1 VRKTSTHA
9 PLPPGP
15 RRQGRPPQI
24 KRRTPRTLSREAIVD
39 AAIEVLDAEGLDAVT
54 MRRVADALGTGPA
67 SLYAHVADKDEM
79 VAAVLDRVISEV
91 TIPDPIDPAR
101 WQEQLKEMA
110 RSARATFGRHRDI
123 ARASLG
129 NVPTGEGALPGVN
142 AMIGILLAG
151 GVSPQVASLSVDI
164 LALYFTAS
172 AFEESLET
180 FPVGEEASLAFHEE
194 LKNFFASLPPD
205 RFPYL
210 VAMAEPLT
218 SGDGDHRFE
227 FGLDLLVRGIAS
239 TVPQAK
245 PTKPVKPVKPA
256 KKV

>member
-1 VRKTSTHA
+1 
-9 PLPPGP
+9 
-15 RRQGRPPQI
+15 
-24 KRRTPRTLSREAIVD
+24 LSRAAIVD
-39 AAIEVLDAEGLDAVT
+39 AALEVLDAEGLSAVT

-79 VAAVLDRVISEV
+79 VAAVLDRVLSEV
-91 TIPDPIDPAR
+91 TIPDPIDPER
-101 WQEQLKEMA
+101 WQDQLKEIA
-110 RSARATFGRHRDI
+110 RSAREVFGRHRDI

-129 NVPTGEGALPGVN
+129 NIPTGEGALPGMN
-142 AMIGILLAG
+142 AMVGILLAG

-164 LALYFTAS
+164 LALYLTAS

-180 FPVGEEASLAFHEE
+180 FPVGEEESVAFHEE
-194 LKNFFASLPPD
+194 LKGFFASLPPD

-210 VAMAEPLT
+210 VALADPLT

-239 TVPQAK
+239 TVSAGP
-245 PTKPVKPVKPA
+245 P
-256 KKV
+256 

>member
-1 VRKTSTHA
+1 MRSVA
-9 PLPPGP
+9 
-15 RRQGRPPQI
+15 
-24 KRRTPRTLSREAIVD
+24 
-39 AAIEVLDAEGLDAVT
+39 EV
-54 MRRVADALGTGPA
+54 LGTGPA

-79 VAAVLDRVISEV
+79 VSLVLDRVASEV
-91 TIPDPIDPAR
+91 EIPDPIDPAR
-101 WQEQLKEMA
+101 WEEQLKDIA
-110 RSARATFGRHRDI
+110 RSVRQTFGRHRDI

-129 NVPTGEGALPGVN
+129 NIPTGEGALPGMN
-142 AMIGILLAG
+142 AMVGIVLAG

-164 LALYFTAS
+164 LALYLTAS

-180 FPVGEEASLAFHEE
+180 FPVGEEESIAFHEE

-210 VAMAEPLT
+210 VALADPLT

-239 TVPQAK
+239 TVP
-245 PTKPVKPVKPA
+245 PRS
-256 KKV
+256 